1 MATRELFPEERLMSS
16 ANLRKVAFVTGASR
30 GIGKASAI
38 ALAKSG
44 FNVAISARTL
54 VDGEG
59 RLDINPD
66 LALPGGLD
74 TTLAAIEAEG
84 VEGFAVKMDVT
95 DRESVDN
102 ALSEVL
108 EHFGHVD
115 VLMNN
120 AICQG
125 PAQHCE
131 LVDLDEGELKKLFE
145 GNLFSQLAITKA
157 ILPGMIEAGG
167 GIVIN
172 MISATAFATPPG
184 RIGKGGWGMGYAMTK
199 AAFARVAPLMSV
211 ELSHLGI
218 RTFSIDPGSVITEK
232 WEVANRN
239 MGLDETHAGTPDMI
253 GAAVAWLAS
262 SDEADEYDGQV
273 VVAQKETKK
282 RDLITRYL

>member
-1 MATRELFPEERLMSS
+1 MANKETR
-16 ANLRKVAFVTGASR
+16 VAFVTGASR

-38 ALAKSG
+38 ALAKVG
-44 FNVAISARTL
+44 FKVAISARTMK
-54 VDGEG
+54 DGEG
-59 RLDINPD
+59 KLDVNPD

-95 DRESVDN
+95 DRESVDS
-102 ALSEVL
+102 AVAAVL
-108 EHFGHVD
+108 DRFGHVD

-120 AICQG
+120 AIYQG
-125 PAQHCE
+125 PAQHAE
-131 LVDLDEGELKKLFE
+131 LLDVDEEDLKRLFD
-145 GNLFSQLAITKA
+145 GNLFNQLAITKA
-157 ILPGMIEAGG
+157 LVPGMIENGG
-167 GIVIN
+167 GIIIN

-199 AAFARVAPLMSV
+199 AAFARVAPLLTV
-211 ELSHLGI
+211 ELGHEGI

-232 WEVANRN
+232 WEIANR
-239 MGLDETHAGTPDMI
+239 GKGFDESHAGTPDMI

-262 SDEADEYDGQV
+262 SDEAQEYDGKV

-282 RDLITRYL
+282 RDLIARYL

>member
-1 MATRELFPEERLMSS
+1 MNGINA
-16 ANLRKVAFVTGASR
+16 RKVAFVTGASR

-44 FNVAISARTL
+44 FDVAISARTM

-84 VEGFAVKMDVT
+84 VGGFAVKMDVT
-95 DRESVDN
+95 ERESVAN
-102 ALSEVL
+102 AVAEVL
-108 EHFGHVD
+108 SHFGHVD

-120 AICQG
+120 AISQG

-131 LVDLDEGELKKLFE
+131 LIDIDEDELKRLFE

-157 ILPGMIEAGG
+157 IIPGMVESGG
-167 GIVIN
+167 GVIIN

-199 AAFARVAPLMSV
+199 AAFARVAPLLTV
-211 ELSHLGI
+211 ELGDQGI
-218 RTFSIDPGSVITEK
+218 RNFSIDPGSVITEK
-232 WEVANRN
+232 WEIANR
-239 MGLDETHAGTPDMI
+239 GKGFDESHAGTPDMI
-253 GAAVAWLAS
+253 AAAVAWLATS
-262 SDEADEYDGQV
+262 EEAAELDGKV
-273 VVAQKETKK
+273 VYAQKETKA
-282 RDLITRYL
+282 RDLIGRYL